1 MSKTAVFADFSA
13 DEQARRCAVQLLERQ
28 LTRAPALRRRSS
40 LRLPRA
46 A

>member
-1 MSKTAVFADFSA
+1 MSKTIVLADFSA
-13 DEQARRCAVQLLERQ
+13 DEQARRCGVRLLERQ